1 MTLHR
6 RINVALMALAAVGC
20 AAIAA
25 MPEDAFLDADT
36 KAARAEL
43 RREFAEVRMCI
54 DEYGPGVAVVRDA
67 NNRTVCV
74 PRKTR

>member
-6 RINVALMALAAVGC
+6 RINAGLMALAAIGC
-20 AAIAA
+20 TAIAA
-25 MPEDAFLDADT
+25 MPEDAFLDAET
-36 KAARAEL
+36 QAARAEL

-54 DEYGPGVAVVRDA
+54 NEYGPGVAVVRDV
-67 NNRTVCV
+67 NDRTVCV